1 MKDSRRRDLPNI
13 RLTPTNSSA
22 PYLSSGMP
30 SRTRAPFVARHR
42 VVLLDGASEG
52 GSLTDHLA
60 DLRTQFELRG
70 FEVVVIDLKAP
81 GSDAELIGQ
90 VESGLVR
97 FCFGLSGFGA
107 ELSVTH
113 AQGTASFWD
122 YARTPY
128 VGVMP
133 DSPVFIPSRHRL
145 ASEFVLFLY
154 SDPIHLDIAATIGSP
169 HTARALV
176 AQAGFPP
183 AEPPAPIERRE
194 IAVVYAKG
202 GGNPEEIREGWR
214 ALPAS
219 HRAFIEEVVAV
230 CCWTADASIWHTA
243 LDVAR
248 ASGRVEDA
256 CGDAFCHAVSQCELY
271 VRRARASRA
280 LEELLRFPVYVS
292 GGDWAHLDWTGARAT
307 LGPRVPLP
315 ELRSL
320 FGRSRIVLNA
330 MPALRFSTH
339 HRVIEGML
347 HGAAAAS
354 DFNSWLDTV
363 ATRSRYVA
371 FDWSK
376 GSVAHAVD
384 AALADEAALGAL
396 ADRGRT
402 FALEYHDPGAQFE
415 HMLKTVDGFLQRA
428 GQSRE

>member
-1 MKDSRRRDLPNI
+1 MLSR
-13 RLTPTNSSA
+13 SQ
-22 PYLSSGMP
+22 
-30 SRTRAPFVARHR
+30 APFIARRR

-60 DLRTQFELRG
+60 DLRAQFASRG
-70 FEVVVIDLKAP
+70 FEVVVIDLKSP
-81 GSDAELIGQ
+81 GSDAALIGQ

-113 AQGTASFWD
+113 AGGTASFWD
-122 YARTPY
+122 YTRTPY

-145 ASEFVLFLY
+145 ASDFVLFLY
-154 SDPIHLDIAATIGSP
+154 SDPIHLDVATTIGSP
-169 HTARALV
+169 RTARALV
-176 AQAGFPP
+176 AQAGFSP
-183 AEPPAPIERRE
+183 AEPPMPIERRE
-194 IAVVYAKG
+194 IAVVYAKAG
-202 GGNPEEIREGWR
+202 GDPEEIRDGWR
-214 ALPAS
+214 ALPAP
-219 HRAFIEEVVAV
+219 HRAFIEEVVAA

-243 LDVAR
+243 LEVAR
-248 ASGRVEDA
+248 ASGGVEDPRS
-256 CGDAFCHAVSQCELY
+256 DAFCLAVSQCELY

-280 LEELLRFPVYVS
+280 LEELLRFPVHVS

-307 LGPRVPLP
+307 LGPRVPLT
-315 ELRSL
+315 ELRAL
-320 FGRSRIVLNA
+320 FGRSRIVLNV

-354 DFNSWLDTV
+354 DVNSWLDTV
-363 ATRSRYVA
+363 ATRGRYVA

-376 GSVAHAVD
+376 GSVAHAID

-396 ADRGRT
+396 AGRGRA
-402 FALEYHDPGAQFE
+402 FALEHHDPGAQFD
-415 HMLKTVDGFLQRA
+415 HMLSTVDGFLERA
-428 GQSRE
+428 GETRE